1 MSRYSQ
7 VLSNKSGQYLL
18 ISSFPARMAYGMISL
33 SIFFKVQQS
42 TGSIAIAG
50 LATGVNGVTGA
61 TTAGLRGTLIDR
73 FGMKIPLR
81 FFAPSY
87 ALLILLFST
96 GSSKTQLIVFAGI
109 LGFSAPPINLS
120 IRPLW
125 KVTVPAEQIRTAYAI
140 DTAVM
145 NSVGVFG
152 PLLATTVSLNHSP
165 QMSLRI
171 CSLLIFIGGAAL
183 SMSPQLK
190 KWKPEKKSSSDLA
203 VWRTPAMQLLM
214 FEGVF
219 IGLGWGAF
227 DIAVP
232 AFTTLE
238 GIPHRTGI
246 IFAIMAA
253 GNVVGGLVA
262 GMVSKKISS
271 FAAFKRIYFFW
282 FIFSLPLAFTY
293 PNWSM
298 MIVTASMSLMMGG
311 LQVFYLEISE
321 AVRPKGTAVAA
332 LGWLWTVEGTFAS
345 LGAALGG
352 FISEHYSPRYCL
364 ALTTACVG
372 IGYLIMR
379 GGSGLL
385 KAADR
390 IPTEEEDID
399 ALGANLD
406 TNK

>member
-1 MSRYSQ
+1 MSRYSE

-33 SIFFKVQQS
+33 SIFFKVQQT

-50 LATGVNGVTGA
+50 LATGVNGITGA
-61 TTAGLRGTLIDR
+61 TTAGLRGTLIDK

-81 FFAPSY
+81 VFAPSY
-87 ALLILLFST
+87 AVLILLFST
-96 GSSKTQLIVFAGI
+96 GNSSTQLVVFAGV

-125 KVTVPAEQIRTAYAI
+125 KVTVPKDQIRTAYAI

-152 PLLATTVSLNHSP
+152 PLVATTVALNYSPELSL
-165 QMSLRI
+165 QI
-171 CSLLIFIGGAAL
+171 CSALIFTGGAAL
-183 SMSPQLK
+183 SLSPQLK
-190 KWKPEKKSSSDLA
+190 RWAPEKKTSKDLA

-214 FEGVF
+214 LEGVF

-238 GIPHRTGI
+238 NIPHRTGI
-246 IFAIMAA
+246 LFAIMAA
-253 GNVVGGLVA
+253 GNVIGGLVA
-262 GMVSKKISS
+262 GMVSKKTSS
-271 FAAFKRIYFFW
+271 FTAFKRIYLFW

-293 PNWSM
+293 PDWSM
-298 MIVTASMSLMMGG
+298 MIVTAAMSLMAGG

-345 LGAALGG
+345 LGTALGG

-364 ALTTACVG
+364 ALTTICVG

-379 GGSGLL
+379 GGAGLL

-390 IPTEEEDID
+390 IPTEEEDTE
-399 ALGANLD
+399 ALEANLD

>member
-50 LATGVNGVTGA
+50 LATGVNGITGA
-61 TTAGLRGTLIDR
+61 TTAGLRGTLIDK

-81 FFAPSY
+81 FFAPGY

-96 GSSKTQLIVFAGI
+96 GSTKTELVLFAGL

-125 KVTVPAEQIRTAYAI
+125 KVTVPKEQIRTAYAI

-152 PLLATTVSLNHSP
+152 PLVATTVSLNYSP
-165 QMSLRI
+165 QISLRI
-171 CSLLIFIGGAAL
+171 CSLLILIGGAAL

-214 FEGVF
+214 CEGVF

-238 GIPHRTGI
+238 NIPGRTGI

-253 GNVVGGLVA
+253 GNVIGGLVA
-262 GMVSKKISS
+262 GMVSKRTSS
-271 FAAFKRIYFFW
+271 FAAFKRIYFYW

-293 PNWSM
+293 PDWSM
-298 MIVTASMSLMMGG
+298 MIVTAVMSLMAGG

-352 FISEHYSPRYCL
+352 FISEQYSPRYCL
-364 ALTTACVG
+364 ALTTVCVG

-379 GGSGLL
+379 GGANLL

-390 IPTEEEDID
+390 IPTEEEATI
-399 ALGANLD
+399 ALSANLN

>member
-1 MSRYSQ
+1 MSRYSK

-18 ISSFPARMAYGMISL
+18 IGSFPARMAYGMISL
-33 SIFFKVQQS
+33 SIFFKVQQT

-50 LATGVNGVTGA
+50 LATGVNGITGA
-61 TTAGLRGTLIDR
+61 TTAGLRGTLIDK

-81 FFAPSY
+81 VFAPSY
-87 ALLILLFST
+87 AVLILLFST
-96 GSSKTQLIVFAGI
+96 GNSSTQLVVFAGV

-125 KVTVPAEQIRTAYAI
+125 KVTVPKDQIRTAYAI

-152 PLLATTVSLNHSP
+152 PLAATTVALNYSP
-165 QMSLRI
+165 EIALQI
-171 CSLLIFIGGAAL
+171 CSALIFIGGAAL
-183 SMSPQLK
+183 SLSPQLK
-190 KWKPEKKSSSDLA
+190 RWTPEKKTSQDLA

-214 FEGVF
+214 LEGVF

-238 GIPHRTGI
+238 NIPHRTGI
-246 IFAIMAA
+246 LFAIMAA
-253 GNVVGGLVA
+253 GNVIGGLVA
-262 GMVSKKISS
+262 GMVSKKTSS
-271 FAAFKRIYFFW
+271 FAAFKRIYLFW

-293 PNWSM
+293 PDWSM
-298 MIVTASMSLMMGG
+298 MIVTATMSLMSGG

-364 ALTTACVG
+364 ALTTICVG

-379 GGSGLL
+379 GGAGLL

-390 IPTEEEDID
+390 IPTEEEDTE
-399 ALGANLD
+399 ALEANLD

>member
-152 PLLATTVSLNHSP
+152 PLLATTVSLNQSP

-190 KWKPEKKSSSDLA
+190 KWKPERKSSSDLA

>member
-1 MSRYSQ
+1 
-7 VLSNKSGQYLL
+7 
-18 ISSFPARMAYGMISL
+18 MAYGMISL
-33 SIFFKVQQS
+33 SIFFKVQQT

-50 LATGVNGVTGA
+50 LATGVNGITGA
-61 TTAGLRGTLIDR
+61 TTAGLRGTLIDK

-81 FFAPSY
+81 VFAPSY
-87 ALLILLFST
+87 AVLILLFST
-96 GSSKTQLIVFAGI
+96 GSSSTQLVVFAGV

-125 KVTVPAEQIRTAYAI
+125 KVTVPKDQIRTAYAI

-152 PLLATTVSLNHSP
+152 PLVATTVALNYSP
-165 QMSLRI
+165 EISLRI
-171 CSLLIFIGGAAL
+171 CSILIFIGGAAL
-183 SMSPQLK
+183 SLSPQLK
-190 KWKPEKKSSSDLA
+190 RWAPEKKTSQDLA

-214 FEGVF
+214 LEGVF

-238 GIPHRTGI
+238 NIPHRTGI
-246 IFAIMAA
+246 LFAIMAA
-253 GNVVGGLVA
+253 GNVIGGLVA
-262 GMVSKKISS
+262 GMVSKKTSS
-271 FAAFKRIYFFW
+271 FAAFKRIYLFW

-293 PNWSM
+293 PDWSM
-298 MIVTASMSLMMGG
+298 MIVTAIMSLMSGG

-352 FISEHYSPRYCL
+352 FISEHFSPRYCL
-364 ALTTACVG
+364 ALTTICVG

-379 GGSGLL
+379 GGAGLL

-390 IPTEEEDID
+390 IPTEEEDTE
-399 ALGANLD
+399 ALEANLD

>member
-50 LATGVNGVTGA
+50 LATGVNGITGA
-61 TTAGLRGTLIDR
+61 TTAGLRGTLIDK

-81 FFAPSY
+81 FFAPGY

-96 GSSKTQLIVFAGI
+96 GSTKTELVLFAGL

-125 KVTVPAEQIRTAYAI
+125 KVTVPKEQIRTAYAI

-152 PLLATTVSLNHSP
+152 PLVATTVSLNYSP
-165 QMSLRI
+165 QISLRI
-171 CSLLIFIGGAAL
+171 CSILILIGGAAL

-190 KWKPEKKSSSDLA
+190 KWKPERKSSSDLA

-214 FEGVF
+214 CEGVF

-227 DIAVP
+227 DIAIP

-238 GIPHRTGI
+238 NIAGRTGV

-253 GNVVGGLVA
+253 GNVIGGLVA
-262 GMVSKKISS
+262 GMVSKRTSS
-271 FAAFKRIYFFW
+271 FAAFKRIYFYW

-293 PNWSM
+293 PDWSM
-298 MIVTASMSLMMGG
+298 MIVTAVMSLMAGG

-364 ALTTACVG
+364 ALTTVCVG

-379 GGSGLL
+379 GGANLL

-390 IPTEEEDID
+390 IPTEEEATD
-399 ALGANLD
+399 ALSANLN

>member
-1 MSRYSQ
+1 MSRYSK

-33 SIFFKVQQS
+33 SIFFKVQQT

-50 LATGVNGVTGA
+50 LATGVNGITGA
-61 TTAGLRGTLIDR
+61 TTAGLRGTLIDK

-81 FFAPSY
+81 VFAPSY
-87 ALLILLFST
+87 AVLILLFST
-96 GSSKTQLIVFAGI
+96 GNSSTELVVFAGV

-125 KVTVPAEQIRTAYAI
+125 KVTVPRDQIRTAYAI

-152 PLLATTVSLNHSP
+152 PLAATTVALNYSPELSLK
-165 QMSLRI
+165 I
-171 CSLLIFIGGAAL
+171 CSALILIGGAAL
-183 SMSPQLK
+183 SLSPQLK
-190 KWKPEKKSSSDLA
+190 RWAPEKKTSKDLA

-214 FEGVF
+214 LEGVF

-238 GIPHRTGI
+238 NIPHRTGI
-246 IFAIMAA
+246 LFAIMAA
-253 GNVVGGLVA
+253 GNVIGGLVA
-262 GMVSKKISS
+262 GMVSKKTSS
-271 FAAFKRIYFFW
+271 FAAFKRIYLFW

-293 PNWSM
+293 PDWSM
-298 MIVTASMSLMMGG
+298 MLVTATMSLMSGG

-364 ALTTACVG
+364 ALTTICVG

-379 GGSGLL
+379 GGAGLL

-390 IPTEEEDID
+390 IPTEEEDTE
-399 ALGANLD
+399 ALEANLD

>member
-1 MSRYSQ
+1 
-7 VLSNKSGQYLL
+7 
-18 ISSFPARMAYGMISL
+18 MAYGMISL
-33 SIFFKVQQS
+33 SIFFKVQQA

-50 LATGVNGVTGA
+50 LATGVNGVAGA

-87 ALLILLFST
+87 ALLLLLFST
-96 GSSKTQLIVFAGI
+96 GSSKTQLVIFAGI
-109 LGFSAPPINLS
+109 LGLSAPPINLV

-125 KVTVPAEQIRTAYAI
+125 KVTVPANQIRTAYAI

-152 PLLATTVSLNHSP
+152 PLLATTISLNHSP
-165 QMSLRI
+165 QMALRL
-171 CSLLIFIGGAAL
+171 CSLLIFIGGAVL

-190 KWKPEKKSSSDLA
+190 KWKPEKKGSSDLA

-214 FEGVF
+214 LEGVF

-238 GIPHRTGI
+238 SIPQRTGI
-246 IFAIMAA
+246 IFAIMAG

-262 GMVSKKISS
+262 GMVSKKTSS
-271 FAAFKRIYFFW
+271 FAAFKRIYLFW

-332 LGWLWTVEGTFAS
+332 LGWLWTVEGTFAA
-345 LGAALGG
+345 LGAAAGG

-364 ALTTACVG
+364 GLTTICVG

-379 GGSGLL
+379 GGAGLL

-390 IPTEEEDID
+390 IPTEEEDTE
-399 ALGANLD
+399 ALSANLD

>member
-18 ISSFPARMAYGMISL
+18 ISSFPARLAYGMISL
-33 SIFFKVQQS
+33 SIFFKVQQT
-42 TGSIAIAG
+42 TGSIAAAG
-50 LATGVNGVTGA
+50 LATGVNGITGA
-61 TTAGLRGTLIDR
+61 TTAGLRGSIIDK

-81 FFAPSY
+81 ILAPGY
-87 ALLILLFST
+87 ALLILLFASGT
-96 GSSKTQLIVFAGI
+96 SKTELVVYAAI

-125 KVTVPAEQIRTAYAI
+125 KVTVPQDQIRTAYAV

-145 NSVGVFG
+145 NSVGVIG
-152 PLLATTVSLNHSP
+152 PLIATTVALGNTP
-165 QMSLRI
+165 ELALQL
-171 CSLLIFIGGAAL
+171 CSALIFTGGAAL
-183 SMSPQLK
+183 SLSPQLK
-190 KWKPEKKSSSDLA
+190 RWKPEKKSSNDLA
-203 VWRTPAMQLLM
+203 VWRTPAMRLLM
-214 FEGVF
+214 LEGVF
-219 IGLGWGAF
+219 IGFGWGAF

-232 AFTTLE
+232 AFATLE
-238 GIPHRTGI
+238 EIPHRTGI

-253 GNVVGGLVA
+253 GTVIGGLVA
-262 GMVSKKISS
+262 GMVSRHTSS
-271 FAAFKRIYFFW
+271 LAAFKKLYLFW

-293 PNWSM
+293 PDWSI
-298 MIVTASMSLMMGG
+298 MIVTAAMSLMAGG

-332 LGWLWTVEGTFAS
+332 LGWLWTVEGTFAAFGTS
-345 LGAALGG
+345 LGG

-364 ALTTACVG
+364 ALTTICVG
-372 IGYLIMR
+372 IGYLVMR

-385 KAADR
+385 KEADR
-390 IPTEEEDID
+390 VPTEDEDTE
-399 ALGANLD
+399 AMEANLD

>member
-190 KWKPEKKSSSDLA
+190 KWKPERKSSSDLA

-379 GGSGLL
+379 GGSVLL

>member
-1 MSRYSQ
+1 
-7 VLSNKSGQYLL
+7 
-18 ISSFPARMAYGMISL
+18 MAYGMISL
-33 SIFFKVQQS
+33 SIFFKVQQT

-61 TTAGLRGTLIDR
+61 TTAGLRGTLIDK

-81 FFAPSY
+81 VFAPSY
-87 ALLILLFST
+87 AVLILLFST
-96 GSSKTQLIVFAGI
+96 GNSSTQLVVFAAV

-125 KVTVPAEQIRTAYAI
+125 KVTVPQDQIRTAYAI

-152 PLLATTVSLNHSP
+152 PLAATTVALNYSPELSL
-165 QMSLRI
+165 QI
-171 CSLLIFIGGAAL
+171 CASLIFIGGAAL
-183 SMSPQLK
+183 SLSPQLK
-190 KWKPEKKSSSDLA
+190 RWSPEKKTSKDLA

-214 FEGVF
+214 LEGVF

-238 GIPHRTGI
+238 NIPHRTGI
-246 IFAIMAA
+246 LFAIMAA
-253 GNVVGGLVA
+253 GNVIGGLVA
-262 GMVSKKISS
+262 GMVSKKTSS

-293 PNWSM
+293 PDWSM
-298 MIVTASMSLMMGG
+298 MIVTATMSLMSGG

-364 ALTTACVG
+364 ALTTICVG

-379 GGSGLL
+379 GGAGLL

-390 IPTEEEDID
+390 IPTEEEDTE
-399 ALGANLD
+399 ALEANLD

>member
-1 MSRYSQ
+1 
-7 VLSNKSGQYLL
+7 
-18 ISSFPARMAYGMISL
+18 
-33 SIFFKVQQS
+33 VQQS

-50 LATGVNGVTGA
+50 LATGVNGITGA

-87 ALLILLFST
+87 AFLILLFST
-96 GSSKTQLIVFAGI
+96 GSSKTELVIFAAI

-125 KVTVPAEQIRTAYAI
+125 KVTVPASQIRTAYAI

-152 PLLATTVSLNHSP
+152 PLIATTVSLNYNP
-165 QMSLRI
+165 QASLQI
-171 CSLLIFIGGAAL
+171 CAVLIFIGGVSL
-183 SMSPQLK
+183 SLSPQLK
-190 KWKPEKKSSSDLA
+190 TWKPERKSSSDLA

-219 IGLGWGAF
+219 IGLGTGAF
-227 DIAVP
+227 EIAIP

-238 GIPHRTGI
+238 NIPHQVGV
-246 IFAIMAA
+246 IFAVMAA
-253 GNVVGGLVA
+253 GNVIGGLVA
-262 GMVSKKISS
+262 GMVSKKTSS
-271 FAAFKRIYFFW
+271 FAAFKRLYLFW

-293 PNWSM
+293 PTWSM
-298 MIVTASMSLMMGG
+298 MIVTAAMSLMVGG

-332 LGWLWTVEGTFAS
+332 LGWLWTVEGTFTS
-345 LGAALGG
+345 LGIALGG

-364 ALTTACVG
+364 ALTTICVG
-372 IGYLIMR
+372 MGYLVMR
-379 GGSGLL
+379 SGSGLL

-399 ALGANLD
+399 ALSANLD

>member
-7 VLSNKSGQYLL
+7 VLSTKSGQYLL

-33 SIFFKVQQS
+33 SIFFKVQQT

-50 LATGVNGVTGA
+50 LATGVNGITGA

-81 FFAPSY
+81 FFAPGY

-96 GSSKTQLIVFAGI
+96 GSSKTELVLFAGL

-125 KVTVPAEQIRTAYAI
+125 KVTVPKEQIRTAYAI

-152 PLLATTVSLNHSP
+152 PLLATTVSLNYSP
-165 QMSLRI
+165 QISLRI
-171 CSLLIFIGGAAL
+171 CSILIIVGGTAL
-183 SMSPQLK
+183 SLSPQLK
-190 KWKPEKKSSSDLA
+190 RWKPEKKSSSDLA

-214 FEGVF
+214 CEGVF

-238 GIPHRTGI
+238 NIPQRTGM

-253 GNVVGGLVA
+253 GNVIGGLVA
-262 GMVSKKISS
+262 GMVSKKTSS
-271 FAAFKRIYFFW
+271 FAAFKRIYFYW

-298 MIVTASMSLMMGG
+298 MIVTATMSLMAGS

-345 LGAALGG
+345 IGAAVGG

-364 ALTTACVG
+364 ALTTVCVG
-372 IGYLIMR
+372 VGYLIMR
-379 GGSGLL
+379 GGARLL

-390 IPTEEEDID
+390 IPTEAEDTD
-399 ALGANLD
+399 ALSVNLNI
-406 TNK
+406 TN

>member
-33 SIFFKVQQS
+33 SIFFKVQQT

-50 LATGVNGVTGA
+50 LATGVNGITGA

-81 FFAPSY
+81 FFAPGY

-96 GSSKTQLIVFAGI
+96 GSSKTELVLFAGL

-125 KVTVPAEQIRTAYAI
+125 KVTVPKEQIRTAYAI

-152 PLLATTVSLNHSP
+152 PLLATTVSLNYSP
-165 QMSLRI
+165 QISLRI
-171 CSLLIFIGGAAL
+171 CSILIIAGGTAL
-183 SMSPQLK
+183 SLSPQLK
-190 KWKPEKKSSSDLA
+190 RWKPEKKSSSDLA

-214 FEGVF
+214 CEGVF

-238 GIPHRTGI
+238 NIPQRTGM

-253 GNVVGGLVA
+253 GNVIGGLVA
-262 GMVSKKISS
+262 GMVSKKTSS
-271 FAAFKRIYFFW
+271 FAAFKRIYFYW

-298 MIVTASMSLMMGG
+298 MIVTATMSLMAGS

-345 LGAALGG
+345 IGAAVGG

-364 ALTTACVG
+364 ALTTVCVG
-372 IGYLIMR
+372 VGYLIMR
-379 GGSGLL
+379 GGARLL

-390 IPTEEEDID
+390 IPTEAEDTD
-399 ALGANLD
+399 ALSVNLNI
-406 TNK
+406 TN

>member
-18 ISSFPARMAYGMISL
+18 ISSFPARLAYGMISL

-50 LATGVNGVTGA
+50 LATGVNGITGA
-61 TTAGLRGTLIDR
+61 TTAGLRGTLIDK

-81 FFAPSY
+81 FFAPGY

-96 GSSKTQLIVFAGI
+96 GSTKTELVLFAGL

-125 KVTVPAEQIRTAYAI
+125 KVTVPKEQIRTAYAI

-152 PLLATTVSLNHSP
+152 PLVATTVSLNYSP
-165 QMSLRI
+165 QISLRI
-171 CSLLIFIGGAAL
+171 CSILILIGGAAL

-190 KWKPEKKSSSDLA
+190 KWKPERKSSSDLA

-214 FEGVF
+214 CEGVF

-227 DIAVP
+227 DIAIP

-238 GIPHRTGI
+238 NIAGRTGV

-253 GNVVGGLVA
+253 GNVIGGLVA
-262 GMVSKKISS
+262 GMVSKRTSS
-271 FAAFKRIYFFW
+271 FAAFKRIYFYW

-293 PNWSM
+293 PDWSM
-298 MIVTASMSLMMGG
+298 MIVTAVMSLMAGG

-364 ALTTACVG
+364 ALTTVCVG

-379 GGSGLL
+379 GGANLL

-390 IPTEEEDID
+390 IPTEEEATD
-399 ALGANLD
+399 ALSANLN

>member
-18 ISSFPARMAYGMISL
+18 ISSFPARLAYGMISL
-33 SIFFKVQQS
+33 SIFFKVQQE

-50 LATGVNGVTGA
+50 LATGVNGITGA
-61 TTAGLRGTLIDR
+61 TTAGLRGSLIDK

-81 FFAPSY
+81 LFAPSY

-96 GSSKTQLIVFAGI
+96 GTSKSELVVFAAI

-120 IRPLW
+120 VRPLW
-125 KVTVPAEQIRTAYAI
+125 KVTVPKDQIRTAYAI

-152 PLLATTVSLNHSP
+152 PLAATSISLSYGP
-165 QMSLRI
+165 VKALQM
-171 CSLLIFIGGAAL
+171 CSVLIFIGGAAL
-183 SMSPQLK
+183 SLSPQLRN
-190 KWKPEKKSSSDLA
+190 WQPERKTANDLA

-214 FEGVF
+214 LEGVF

-227 DIAVP
+227 DIAIP

-238 GIPHRTGI
+238 NIPQRTGI
-246 IFAIMAA
+246 IFAVMAA
-253 GNVVGGLVA
+253 GNVIGGLVA
-262 GMVSKKISS
+262 GMVSKKTSS
-271 FAAFKRIYFFW
+271 FTAFKRIYLFW

-293 PNWSM
+293 PDWSM
-298 MIVTASMSLMMGG
+298 MIVTAAMSLMAGG

-352 FISEHYSPRYCL
+352 FVSEHYSPRYCL
-364 ALTTACVG
+364 ALTTVCVG

-390 IPTEEEDID
+390 IPSEDEDID
-399 ALGANLD
+399 ALGANLN

>member
-18 ISSFPARMAYGMISL
+18 ISSFPARLAYGMISL
-33 SIFFKVQQS
+33 SIFFKVQQT
-42 TGSIAIAG
+42 TGSIAAAG
-50 LATGVNGVTGA
+50 LATGVNGITGA
-61 TTAGLRGTLIDR
+61 TTAGLRGSIIDK

-81 FFAPSY
+81 ILAPGY
-87 ALLILLFST
+87 ALLILLFASGT
-96 GSSKTQLIVFAGI
+96 SKTELVVYAAI

-125 KVTVPAEQIRTAYAI
+125 KVTVPQDQIRTAYAV

-145 NSVGVFG
+145 NSVGVIG
-152 PLLATTVSLNHSP
+152 PLIATTVALGNTP
-165 QMSLRI
+165 ELALQL
-171 CSLLIFIGGAAL
+171 CSALIFTGGAAL
-183 SMSPQLK
+183 SLSPQLK
-190 KWKPEKKSSSDLA
+190 RWKPEKKSSNDLA
-203 VWRTPAMQLLM
+203 VWRTPAMRLLM
-214 FEGVF
+214 LEGVF
-219 IGLGWGAF
+219 IGFGWGAF

-232 AFTTLE
+232 AFATLE
-238 GIPHRTGI
+238 EIPHRAGI

-253 GNVVGGLVA
+253 GTVIGGLVA
-262 GMVSKKISS
+262 GMVSRHTSS
-271 FAAFKRIYFFW
+271 LAAFKKLYLFW

-293 PNWSM
+293 PDWSI
-298 MIVTASMSLMMGG
+298 MIVTAAMSLMAGG

-332 LGWLWTVEGTFAS
+332 LGWLWTVEGTFAAF
-345 LGAALGG
+345 GTALGG

-364 ALTTACVG
+364 ALTTICVG
-372 IGYLIMR
+372 IGYLVMR

-385 KAADR
+385 KEADR
-390 IPTEEEDID
+390 VPTEDEDTE
-399 ALGANLD
+399 AMEANLD

>member
-1 MSRYSQ
+1 
-7 VLSNKSGQYLL
+7 
-18 ISSFPARMAYGMISL
+18 
-33 SIFFKVQQS
+33 
-42 TGSIAIAG
+42 
-50 LATGVNGVTGA
+50 
-61 TTAGLRGTLIDR
+61 
-73 FGMKIPLR
+73 MKIPLR

-96 GSSKTQLIVFAGI
+96 GSSKTQLVIFAGI

-125 KVTVPAEQIRTAYAI
+125 KVTVPAAQIRTAYAI

-152 PLLATTVSLNHSP
+152 PLLATTVSLSYSP
-165 QMSLRI
+165 QTSLQI

-262 GMVSKKISS
+262 GMVSKKTSS
-271 FAAFKRIYFFW
+271 FAAFKRLYFFW

-298 MIVTASMSLMMGG
+298 MIVTATMSLMSGG

-345 LGAALGG
+345 LGAAAGG
-352 FISEHYSPRYCL
+352 FISEHYSPRFCL
-364 ALTTACVG
+364 GLTTICVG
-372 IGYLIMR
+372 IGYLIMK
-379 GGSGLL
+379 GGAGLL

-399 ALGANLD
+399 ALSANLD

>member
-50 LATGVNGVTGA
+50 LATGVNGITGA
-61 TTAGLRGTLIDR
+61 TTAGLRGTLIDK

-81 FFAPSY
+81 FFAPGY

-96 GSSKTQLIVFAGI
+96 GSTKTELVLFAGL

-125 KVTVPAEQIRTAYAI
+125 KVTVPKEQIRTAYAI

-152 PLLATTVSLNHSP
+152 PLVATTVSLNYSP
-165 QMSLRI
+165 QISLRI
-171 CSLLIFIGGAAL
+171 CSILILVGGAAL

-214 FEGVF
+214 CEGVF

-227 DIAVP
+227 DIAIP

-238 GIPHRTGI
+238 NIAGRTGV

-253 GNVVGGLVA
+253 GNVIGGLVA
-262 GMVSKKISS
+262 GMVSKRTSS
-271 FAAFKRIYFFW
+271 FAAFKRIYFYW

-293 PNWSM
+293 PDWSM
-298 MIVTASMSLMMGG
+298 MIVTAVMSLMAGG

-364 ALTTACVG
+364 ALTTVCVG

-379 GGSGLL
+379 GGANLL

-390 IPTEEEDID
+390 IPTEEEATD
-399 ALGANLD
+399 ALSANLN

>member
-1 MSRYSQ
+1 MSRYSE

-33 SIFFKVQQS
+33 SIFFKVQQT

-50 LATGVNGVTGA
+50 LATGVNGITGA
-61 TTAGLRGTLIDR
+61 TTAGLRGTLIDK

-81 FFAPSY
+81 VFAPSY
-87 ALLILLFST
+87 AVLILLFST
-96 GSSKTQLIVFAGI
+96 GNSSTQLVVFAGV

-125 KVTVPAEQIRTAYAI
+125 KVTVPKDQIRTAYAI

-152 PLLATTVSLNHSP
+152 PLAATTVALNYSP
-165 QMSLRI
+165 EIALQI
-171 CSLLIFIGGAAL
+171 CSALIFTGGAAL
-183 SMSPQLK
+183 SFSPQLK
-190 KWKPEKKSSSDLA
+190 RWAPEKKTSQDLA

-214 FEGVF
+214 LEGVF

-238 GIPHRTGI
+238 NIPHRAGI
-246 IFAIMAA
+246 LFAIMAA
-253 GNVVGGLVA
+253 GNVIGGLVA
-262 GMVSKKISS
+262 GMVSKKTSS
-271 FAAFKRIYFFW
+271 FTAFKRIYLFW

-293 PNWSM
+293 PDWSM
-298 MIVTASMSLMMGG
+298 MIVTATMSLMSGG

-364 ALTTACVG
+364 ALTTICVG

-379 GGSGLL
+379 GGAGLL

-390 IPTEEEDID
+390 IPTEEEDTE
-399 ALGANLD
+399 ALEANLD

>member
-33 SIFFKVQQS
+33 SIFFKVQQA

-96 GSSKTQLIVFAGI
+96 GSSKTQLVIFAGI

-125 KVTVPAEQIRTAYAI
+125 KVTVPADQIRTAYAI

-165 QMSLRI
+165 QMALRI

-190 KWKPEKKSSSDLA
+190 KWKPEKKSASDLA

-238 GIPHRTGI
+238 NIPQRTGI

-262 GMVSKKISS
+262 GMVSKKTSS
-271 FAAFKRIYFFW
+271 FAAFKRIYLFW

-345 LGAALGG
+345 LGAAAGG

-364 ALTTACVG
+364 ALTTTCVG

-379 GGSGLL
+379 GGARLL

-390 IPTEEEDID
+390 IPNEEEDTD

>member
-18 ISSFPARMAYGMISL
+18 ISSFPARLAYGMISL
-33 SIFFKVQQS
+33 SIFFKVQQT

-50 LATGVNGVTGA
+50 LATGVNGITGA
-61 TTAGLRGTLIDR
+61 TTAGLRGTIIDK

-81 FFAPSY
+81 ILAPGY
-87 ALLILLFST
+87 AILILLFASGT
-96 GSSKTQLIVFAGI
+96 SKTELVVYAAI

-125 KVTVPAEQIRTAYAI
+125 KVTVPQDQIRTAYAI

-152 PLLATTVSLNHSP
+152 PLIATSVALGNTPELAL
-165 QMSLRI
+165 QM
-171 CSLLIFIGGAAL
+171 CSALIFIGGGAL
-183 SMSPQLK
+183 SLSPQLK
-190 KWKPEKKSSSDLA
+190 RWKPEKKTSNDLA
-203 VWRTPAMQLLM
+203 VWRTPAMRLLM
-214 FEGVF
+214 LEGVF

-227 DIAVP
+227 DIAMP
-232 AFTTLE
+232 AFTVLE
-238 GIPHRTGI
+238 NIPHRTGI

-253 GNVVGGLVA
+253 GTVIGGLVA
-262 GMVSKKISS
+262 GMVSRRTSS
-271 FAAFKRIYFFW
+271 LAAFKKLYLFW
-282 FIFSLPLAFTY
+282 FIFSLPLALTY
-293 PNWSM
+293 PDWSM
-298 MIVTASMSLMMGG
+298 MIVTAAMSLMAGG

-332 LGWLWTVEGTFAS
+332 LGWLWTVEGTFAAF
-345 LGAALGG
+345 GTAIGG

-364 ALTTACVG
+364 ALTTICVG
-372 IGYLIMR
+372 IGYLVMR
-379 GGSGLL
+379 GGSNLL
-385 KAADR
+385 KEADR
-390 IPTEEEDID
+390 VPTENEDVE
-399 ALGANLD
+399 AMEANLD

>member
-33 SIFFKVQQS
+33 SIFFKVQQA

-50 LATGVNGVTGA
+50 LATGVNGVAGA

-87 ALLILLFST
+87 ALLLLLFST
-96 GSSKTQLIVFAGI
+96 GSSKTQLVIFAGI
-109 LGFSAPPINLS
+109 LGLSAPPINLV

-125 KVTVPAEQIRTAYAI
+125 KVTVPANQIRTAYAI

-152 PLLATTVSLNHSP
+152 PLLATTISLNHSP
-165 QMSLRI
+165 QMALRI
-171 CSLLIFIGGAAL
+171 CSLLIFIGGAVL

-190 KWKPEKKSSSDLA
+190 KWKPEKKGSSDLA

-214 FEGVF
+214 LEGVF

-227 DIAVP
+227 DIAIP

-238 GIPHRTGI
+238 NIPQRTGI

-253 GNVVGGLVA
+253 GNVAGGLIA
-262 GMVSKKISS
+262 GMVSKKTSS
-271 FAAFKRIYFFW
+271 FAAFKRIYLFW

-332 LGWLWTVEGTFAS
+332 LGWLWTVEGTFAA
-345 LGAALGG
+345 LGAAAGG

-364 ALTTACVG
+364 GLTTICVG
-372 IGYLIMR
+372 IGYFIMR
-379 GGSGLL
+379 SGAGLL

>member
-1 MSRYSQ
+1 
-7 VLSNKSGQYLL
+7 
-18 ISSFPARMAYGMISL
+18 MAYGMISL
-33 SIFFKVQQS
+33 SIFFKVQQA

-50 LATGVNGVTGA
+50 LATGVNGVAGA

-73 FGMKIPLR
+73 FGMKVPLR

-96 GSSKTQLIVFAGI
+96 GSSKTQLVIFAGI
-109 LGFSAPPINLS
+109 LGLSAPPINLV

-125 KVTVPAEQIRTAYAI
+125 KVTVPANQIRTAYAI

-152 PLLATTVSLNHSP
+152 PLLATSISLNHSP
-165 QMSLRI
+165 QMALRI
-171 CSLLIFIGGAAL
+171 CSLLIFIGGAVL

-190 KWKPEKKSSSDLA
+190 KWKPEKKGSSDLA

-214 FEGVF
+214 LEGVF

-238 GIPHRTGI
+238 NIPQRTGI
-246 IFAIMAA
+246 IFAIMAG

-262 GMVSKKISS
+262 GMVSKKTSS
-271 FAAFKRIYFFW
+271 FTAFKRIYLYW

-298 MIVTASMSLMMGG
+298 MIVTATMSLMMGG

-332 LGWLWTVEGTFAS
+332 LGWLWTVEGTFAA
-345 LGAALGG
+345 LGAAAGG

-364 ALTTACVG
+364 GLTTICVG
-372 IGYLIMR
+372 IGYFIMR
-379 GGSGLL
+379 SGAGLL

>member
-18 ISSFPARMAYGMISL
+18 ISSFPARLAYGMISL

-50 LATGVNGVTGA
+50 LATGVNGITGA
-61 TTAGLRGTLIDR
+61 TTAGLRGTLIDK

-81 FFAPSY
+81 FFAPGY

-96 GSSKTQLIVFAGI
+96 GSTKTELVLFAGL

-125 KVTVPAEQIRTAYAI
+125 KVTVPKEQIRTAYAI

-152 PLLATTVSLNHSP
+152 PLVATTVSLNYSP
-165 QMSLRI
+165 QISLRI
-171 CSLLIFIGGAAL
+171 CSILILVGGAAL

-214 FEGVF
+214 CEGVF
-219 IGLGWGAF
+219 IGLGLGAF
-227 DIAVP
+227 DIAIP

-238 GIPHRTGI
+238 NIAGRTGV

-253 GNVVGGLVA
+253 GNVIGGLVA
-262 GMVSKKISS
+262 GMVSKRTSS
-271 FAAFKRIYFFW
+271 FAAFKRIYFYW

-293 PNWSM
+293 PDWSM
-298 MIVTASMSLMMGG
+298 MIVTAVMSLMAGG

-364 ALTTACVG
+364 ALTTVCVG

-379 GGSGLL
+379 GGANLL

-390 IPTEEEDID
+390 IPTEEEATD
-399 ALGANLD
+399 ALSANLN

>member
-1 MSRYSQ
+1 
-7 VLSNKSGQYLL
+7 
-18 ISSFPARMAYGMISL
+18 
-33 SIFFKVQQS
+33 
-42 TGSIAIAG
+42 
-50 LATGVNGVTGA
+50 
-61 TTAGLRGTLIDR
+61 
-73 FGMKIPLR
+73 
-81 FFAPSY
+81 
-87 ALLILLFST
+87 LILLFST
-96 GSSKTQLIVFAGI
+96 GSSKIQLVIFAGI

-125 KVTVPAEQIRTAYAI
+125 KVTVPANQIRTAYAI

-152 PLLATTVSLNHSP
+152 PLLATTISLNHSP
-165 QMSLRI
+165 QMALRI

-190 KWKPEKKSSSDLA
+190 KWKPEKKTSSDLA

-214 FEGVF
+214 LEGVF

-238 GIPHRTGI
+238 NIPQRTGI

-262 GMVSKKISS
+262 GMVSKKTSS
-271 FAAFKRIYFFW
+271 FTAFKRIYLFW

-298 MIVTASMSLMMGG
+298 MIVTATMSLMSGG

-321 AVRPKGTAVAA
+321 VVRPKGTAFAA
-332 LGWLWTVEGTFAS
+332 LGWLWTVEGTFAA
-345 LGAALGG
+345 LGAAAGG

-364 ALTTACVG
+364 GLTTICVG
-372 IGYLIMR
+372 IGYIIMR
-379 GGSGLL
+379 SGAGLL

-390 IPTEEEDID
+390 IPTEEEDIE

>member
-1 MSRYSQ
+1 
-7 VLSNKSGQYLL
+7 
-18 ISSFPARMAYGMISL
+18 MAYGMISL
-33 SIFFKVQQS
+33 SIFFKVQQT

-50 LATGVNGVTGA
+50 LATGVNGITGA
-61 TTAGLRGTLIDR
+61 TTAGLRGTLIDK

-81 FFAPSY
+81 VFAPSY
-87 ALLILLFST
+87 AVLILLFST
-96 GSSKTQLIVFAGI
+96 GNSSTELVVFAGV

-125 KVTVPAEQIRTAYAI
+125 KVTVPRDQIRTAYAI

-152 PLLATTVSLNHSP
+152 PLAATTVALNYSPELSLK
-165 QMSLRI
+165 I
-171 CSLLIFIGGAAL
+171 CSALILIGGAAL
-183 SMSPQLK
+183 SLSPQLK
-190 KWKPEKKSSSDLA
+190 RWAPEKKTSKDLA

-214 FEGVF
+214 LEGVF

-238 GIPHRTGI
+238 NIPHRTGI
-246 IFAIMAA
+246 LFAIMAA
-253 GNVVGGLVA
+253 GNVIGGLVA
-262 GMVSKKISS
+262 GMVSKKTSS
-271 FAAFKRIYFFW
+271 FAAFKRIYLFW

-293 PNWSM
+293 PDWSM
-298 MIVTASMSLMMGG
+298 MLVTATMSLMSGG

-364 ALTTACVG
+364 ALTTICVG

-379 GGSGLL
+379 GGAGLL

-390 IPTEEEDID
+390 IPTEEEDTE
-399 ALGANLD
+399 ALEANLD
-406 TNK
+406 INK

>member
-18 ISSFPARMAYGMISL
+18 ISSFPARLAYGMISL
-33 SIFFKVQQS
+33 SIFFKVQQA

-50 LATGVNGVTGA
+50 LATGVNGITGA
-61 TTAGLRGTLIDR
+61 TTAGLRGSLIDK

-87 ALLILLFST
+87 ALLILLFSSGT
-96 GSSKTQLIVFAGI
+96 SKTELVVFAAI

-120 IRPLW
+120 VRPLW
-125 KVTVPAEQIRTAYAI
+125 KVTVPKNQIRTAYAI

-152 PLLATTVSLNHSP
+152 PLAATTISLSYGP
-165 QMSLRI
+165 VRALQLS
-171 CSLLIFIGGAAL
+171 SGLIFIGGAAL
-183 SMSPQLK
+183 SLSPQLK
-190 KWKPEKKSSSDLA
+190 RWRPEKKTSSDLA

-214 FEGVF
+214 LEGVF

-227 DIAVP
+227 DIAIP
-232 AFTTLE
+232 AFTTIE
-238 GIPHRTGI
+238 NIPQRTGI
-246 IFAIMAA
+246 IFAVMAA
-253 GNVVGGLVA
+253 GNVIGGLIA
-262 GMVSKKISS
+262 GMVSKNTSS
-271 FAAFKRIYFFW
+271 LAAFRRIYLFW

-293 PNWSM
+293 PDWSM
-298 MIVTASMSLMMGG
+298 MIVTAAMSLMAGG

-332 LGWLWTVEGTFAS
+332 LGWLWTVEGTFAA

-364 ALTTACVG
+364 ALTTVCVG
-372 IGYLIMR
+372 IGYLVMR

-390 IPTEEEDID
+390 IPTEDEDTD
-399 ALGANLD
+399 ALGANLNI
-406 TNK
+406 NK

>member
-18 ISSFPARMAYGMISL
+18 ISSFPARLAYGMISL

-50 LATGVNGVTGA
+50 LATGVNGITGA
-61 TTAGLRGTLIDR
+61 TTAGLRGTLIDK

-81 FFAPSY
+81 FFAPGY

-96 GSSKTQLIVFAGI
+96 GSTKTDLVLFAGL

-125 KVTVPAEQIRTAYAI
+125 KVTVPKEQIRTAYAI

-152 PLLATTVSLNHSP
+152 PLVATTVSLNYSP
-165 QMSLRI
+165 QISLRI
-171 CSLLIFIGGAAL
+171 CSILILIGGAAL

-214 FEGVF
+214 CEGVF

-227 DIAVP
+227 DIAIP

-238 GIPHRTGI
+238 NIAGRTGV

-253 GNVVGGLVA
+253 GNVIGGLVA
-262 GMVSKKISS
+262 GMVSKRTSS
-271 FAAFKRIYFFW
+271 FAAFKRIYFYW

-293 PNWSM
+293 PDWSM
-298 MIVTASMSLMMGG
+298 MIVTAVMSLMAGG

-364 ALTTACVG
+364 ALTTVCVG

-379 GGSGLL
+379 GGANLL

-390 IPTEEEDID
+390 IPTEEEATD
-399 ALGANLD
+399 ALSANLN